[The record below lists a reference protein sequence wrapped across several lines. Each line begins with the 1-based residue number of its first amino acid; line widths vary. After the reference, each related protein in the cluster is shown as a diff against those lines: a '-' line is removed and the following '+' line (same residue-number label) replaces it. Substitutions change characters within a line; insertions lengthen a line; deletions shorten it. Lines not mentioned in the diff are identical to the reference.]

1 MSNALAIATVTETLK
16 NVLTNAL
23 PASLV
28 NSAQV
33 TVLRP
38 DASTNLPP
46 HGVNIFLYQVTPN
59 PSWRNADLPTRK
71 SDGSLTRRPQV
82 ALDLHYLISFY
93 GDDAHFEQQ
102 RLLGT
107 VARALHAAPTL
118 DRATVKA
125 TEGETLGGNRIF
137 DSNLSNQVDLV
148 RLTPINF
155 SLEEMSKLWSFFL
168 KTDCVLSLAYMATIV
183 LIETDDPPPADALPV
198 LNPCIMAVPFSLSVI
213 DTIEPQAFAL
223 SSPGPDKITLQGEGF
238 SGDNVV
244 TFTTPGRT
252 EPIFGTPDPD
262 STNDSLVV
270 TLPSGL
276 RPGVNTVQLT
286 QSAPVASP
294 PECSPHVLSQS
305 NAAAF
310 VILPTVISVGPLS
323 PPGPLMA
330 VVSPPVGPQQQVFL
344 VLNQLTGSPPSGPQA
359 FLLPA
364 DPHDTETDTFSF
376 NTTFPDPSPSDPT
389 NTVSVPQG
397 TYLARVRVDTA
408 ESRLTVDASGTFNG
422 PHVTIA

>member
-1 MSNALAIATVTETLK
+1 
-16 NVLTNAL
+16 
-23 PASLV
+23 SLV

-38 DASTNLPP
+38 DASTNLPS

-93 GDDAHFEQQ
+93 GEDAHFEQQ

-118 DRATVKA
+118 DRAAVKA
-125 TEGETLGGNRIF
+125 TEGETLGGHRIF

-198 LNPCIMAVPFSLSVI
+198 LKPCIMAVPFSLAVI

-223 SSPGPDKITLQGEGF
+223 SSPGPDKITLQGQGF
-238 SGDNVV
+238 SGDSVV
-244 TFTTPGRT
+244 AFMTPGRT
-252 EPIFGTPDPD
+252 EP
-262 STNDSLVV
+262 
-270 TLPSGL
+270 
-276 RPGVNTVQLT
+276 
-286 QSAPVASP
+286 
-294 PECSPHVLSQS
+294 
-305 NAAAF
+305 
-310 VILPTVISVGPLS
+310 
-323 PPGPLMA
+323 
-330 VVSPPVGPQQQVFL
+330 
-344 VLNQLTGSPPSGPQA
+344 
-359 FLLPA
+359 
-364 DPHDTETDTFSF
+364 
-376 NTTFPDPSPSDPT
+376 
-389 NTVSVPQG
+389 
-397 TYLARVRVDTA
+397 
-408 ESRLTVDASGTFNG
+408 
-422 PHVTIA
+422 